1 MAYIPK
7 NKRYPTYPG
16 MYEGI
21 TSDQFAA
28 NEGRGSAGGETKS
41 KAKTVISKTFDQSGQ
56 TDLKVDTDDAGIVTT
71 TKQVTPTAVLDAMV
85 ELESYESLGLFPSES
100 IATLPV
106 DVVEE
111 EVDDEEFGEII
122 TAPGGQQM
130 VWSYRENG
138 YIPYDDYLEGTKQ
151 FPQYTDL
158 SMYDMSMADGPES
171 RLSRAKI
178 TGTNDPEEEVNVS
191 NVVSSYQEGTKEDY
205 LAWSAQSAF
214 NHLVNEEAE
223 MSGDYTYR
231 PDPHSGDY
239 DEMLEDDSEVF
250 DNIDE
255 ATGGDGVVSDIVID
269 ALKTIKE
276 TDPTGQGIETINAF
290 ADWADTHTDQEAER
304 EAEIYLQSLKDSP
317 SVDSKFRKAMAIA
330 LMAMLFGDDFST
342 AMNTGFGVV
351 ADDYAAEALAAKT
364 QAEANAALA
373 KEMAKEQRKFAYE
386 TLGSE
391 RDFAEQVALKSMEQS
406 ASSAKETKTAEAKR
420 LKDNVELGAKVLSEM
435 IESVKG
441 LPAYELSGLAG
452 QSVTQQ
458 MSGFMDEIESS
469 SPDGFKLDL
478 YNNKQMYAMSG
489 ALENFIHQSLH
500 YDKLGAPDAKSYASE
515 MFTKLEV
522 EKYTDISPNIIS
534 PSASYLNGADTGQAN
549 QVRLTKI
556 KGEETAPTHYVDP
569 KVLRNKY
576 QGTRNGHKQT
586 IRLGETITALAELK
600 STGGN
605 TMGEQTA
612 LILLKKDY
620 DDYLKYQPESFR
632 RNERMAYSAGV
643 GPFTRFVLTE
653 LAGKTND
660 TIGINFDT
668 VLQQSSITDR
678 NTVLSSYIKTKS
690 KIKT

>member
-1 MAYIPK
+1 MSFIPK

-56 TDLKVDTDDAGIVTT
+56 TDLQVDTDEAGVVTT

-85 ELESYESLGLFPSES
+85 ELESYESLGQFASQS
-100 IATLPV
+100 IATPIA
-106 DVVEE
+106 DVVETETE
-111 EVDDEEFGEII
+111 EVDDEEYGEII
-122 TAPGGQQM
+122 VAPGGMKM
-130 VWSYRENG
+130 VWSYRHNG
-138 YIPYDDYLEGTKQ
+138 YIPYDQYLEGTKE
-151 FPQYTDL
+151 FPQYKDL
-158 SMYDMSMADGPES
+158 SMFDMSMADGPES
-171 RLSRAKI
+171 RLGKAKN
-178 TGTNDPEEEVNVS
+178 TGTNDSEDDLNVS
-191 NVVSSYQEGTKEDY
+191 NVVSTYQEGTKEDY
-205 LAWSAQSAF
+205 LAWSAQSAM
-214 NHLVNEEAE
+214 NDVVNEDAA
-223 MSGDYTYR
+223 MSGDYTSR

-239 DEMLEDDSEVF
+239 DVMLKEDSKVF
-250 DNIDE
+250 DNLDD
-255 ATGGDGVVSDIVID
+255 ATGGDGKVPDVLID
-269 ALKTIKE
+269 AIKEIKE
-276 TDPTGQGIETINAF
+276 TDPTGKGIDTLNAF

-330 LMAMLFGDDFST
+330 MMGMLFGDDFTT

-364 QAEANAALA
+364 QAAANEVL
-373 KEMAKEQRKFAYE
+373 AKEQRKFAYE

-391 RDFAEQVALKSMEQS
+391 RDFAEQVALKGMEQD
-406 ASSAKETKTAEAKR
+406 ASTVKERKAAESKR

-435 IESVKG
+435 IESVKAH
-441 LPAYELSGLAG
+441 PKYQMSGLAG

-534 PSASYLNGADTGQAN
+534 PSASLLNGAGTGEAN
-549 QVRLTKI
+549 KVRLTKI

-569 KVLRNKY
+569 NVLREKY

-586 IRLGETITALAELK
+586 IRLGETVTALAGLK
-600 STGGN
+600 SAAGN
-605 TMGEQTA
+605 VMGEQTA

-620 DDYLKYQPESFR
+620 DDFLRFQPESFR

-668 VLQQSSITDR
+668 VLQNSSITDR
-678 NTVLSSYIKTKS
+678 NTVLSGYIKTKS

>member
-1 MAYIPK
+1 MSFIPK

-56 TDLKVDTDDAGIVTT
+56 TDLQVDTDDAGIVTT

-85 ELESYESLGLFPSES
+85 ELESYESLGLFPSQS
-100 IATLPV
+100 IATPPA
-106 DVVEE
+106 DVVETETE
-111 EVDDEEFGEII
+111 EVDDEEYGEII
-122 TAPGGQQM
+122 VAPGGMKM
-130 VWSYRENG
+130 VWSYRHNG
-138 YIPYDDYLEGTKQ
+138 YIPYDQYLEGTKE

-158 SMYDMSMADGPES
+158 SMFDMSMADGPES
-171 RLSRAKI
+171 RLGKAKN
-178 TGTNDPEEEVNVS
+178 TGTNDSEDDLNVS
-191 NVVSSYQEGTKEDY
+191 NVVSTYQEGTKEDY

-214 NHLVNEEAE
+214 NDEVNEEAA
-223 MSGDYTYR
+223 MSGDYTNR
-231 PDPHSGDY
+231 PDPHGGDY
-239 DEMLEDDSEVF
+239 DAILKEDSEVF
-250 DNIDE
+250 DNLDD
-255 ATGGDGVVSDIVID
+255 ATGGDGKVPDVLID
-269 ALKTIKE
+269 AIKQIKE
-276 TDPTGQGIETINAF
+276 IDPTGKGIETINAF

-330 LMAMLFGDDFST
+330 MMGMLFGDDFTT

-364 QAEANAALA
+364 QAEANEVL
-373 KEMAKEQRKFAYE
+373 AKEQRKFAYE

-391 RDFAEQVALKSMEQS
+391 RDFAEQVALKGMEQD
-406 ASSAKETKTAEAKR
+406 ASTVKERKAAESKR

-441 LPAYELSGLAG
+441 LPQYEFSGLAG

-534 PSASYLNGADTGQAN
+534 PSASYLGGGATGQAN
-549 QVRLTKI
+549 HVPLTKL
-556 KGEETAPTHYVDP
+556 KGEDTSPIHYIDP
-569 KVLRNKY
+569 NILKTKY

-586 IRLGETITALAELK
+586 IRLGETVTALAGLK
-600 STGGN
+600 SAAGN
-605 TMGEQTA
+605 VMGEQTA

-620 DDYLKYQPESFR
+620 DDFLRFQPESFR
-632 RNERMAYSAGV
+632 RNEKMAYSAGV

-668 VLQQSSITDR
+668 VLQNSSITDR
-678 NTVLSSYIKTKS
+678 NTVLSGYIKTKS

>member
-1 MAYIPK
+1 MSFIPK

-56 TDLKVDTDDAGIVTT
+56 TDLQVDTDEAGVVTT

-85 ELESYESLGLFPSES
+85 ELESYESLGLFPSQS
-100 IATLPV
+100 IATPTA
-106 DVVEE
+106 DVVETETE
-111 EVDDEEFGEII
+111 EVDDEEYGEII
-122 TAPGGQQM
+122 VAPGGMKM
-130 VWSYRENG
+130 VWSYRHNG
-138 YIPYDDYLEGTKQ
+138 YIPYDQYLEGTQ
-151 FPQYTDL
+151 EFPQYTDL
-158 SMYDMSMADGPES
+158 SMFDMSMADGPES
-171 RLSRAKI
+171 RLGKAKN
-178 TGTNDPEEEVNVS
+178 TGTNDSEDDLNVS
-191 NVVSSYQEGTKEDY
+191 NVKSTYQEGTKEDY
-205 LAWSAQSAF
+205 LAWSAQSAM
-214 NHLVNEEAE
+214 NDVVNEELAID
-223 MSGDYTYR
+223 GDYYFSR

-239 DEMLEDDSEVF
+239 DAILKEDSEVF
-250 DNIDE
+250 DNLDD
-255 ATGGDGVVSDIVID
+255 ATGGDGVVPDVLID
-269 ALKTIKE
+269 ALKEIKE
-276 TDPTGQGIETINAF
+276 TDPTGKGIDTLNAF

-330 LMAMLFGDDFST
+330 MMGMLFGDDFTT

-364 QAEANAALA
+364 QAEANEVL
-373 KEMAKEQRKFAYE
+373 AKEQRKFAYE

-391 RDFAEQVALKSMEQS
+391 RDFAEQVALKGMEQD
-406 ASSAKETKTAEAKR
+406 ASTVKERKAAESKR

-435 IESVKG
+435 IESVKAH
-441 LPAYELSGLAG
+441 PKYQMSGLAG

-534 PSASYLNGADTGQAN
+534 PSASLLNGAGTGEAN
-549 QVRLTKI
+549 KVRLTKI

-569 KVLRNKY
+569 NVLREKY

-586 IRLGETITALAELK
+586 IRLGETVTALAGLK
-600 STGGN
+600 SAAGN
-605 TMGEQTA
+605 VMGEQTA

-620 DDYLKYQPESFR
+620 DDFLRFQPESFR

-668 VLQQSSITDR
+668 VLQNSSITDR
-678 NTVLSSYIKTKS
+678 NTVLSGYIKTKS